1 MARETRWKL
10 TCSRLAEAQRP
21 ICRGAIKGF
30 SFSDHP
36 GPTLPQLT
44 RLLLANPGER
54 PLSGCWPFWLL
65 AFLVAGLSGYWPVWL
80 LACLVTSHV
89 PQSRQ
94 QSSSWFCYSTKKLSA
109 GLGARIFANRSGTP
123 SRLGAPAR
131 PVDHVYPELSP
142 ASVSPWLPCPPV
154 PPP

>member
-65 AFLVAGLSGYWPVWL
+65 ACLVTGLSGYWPVWL
-80 LACLVTSHV
+80 LAMCPSHAN
-89 PQSRQ
+89 
-94 QSSSWFCYSTKKLSA
+94 KAAA
-109 GLGARIFANRSGTP
+109 GFATPPRSYLP
-123 SRLGAPAR
+123 AWAPESLLTDLALH
-131 PVDHVYPELSP
+131 PGLAP
-142 ASVSPWLPCPPV
+142 LPGQ
-154 PPP
+154 

>member
-65 AFLVAGLSGYWPVWL
+65 T
-80 LACLVTSHV
+80 CLVTSQV

-94 QSSSWFCYSTKKLSA
+94 QSSSWFCYSTKKPSA
-109 GLGARIFANRSGTP
+109 GLGARSLANRSGTP
-123 SRLGAPAR
+123 SRPARPVAPAR

-142 ASVSPWLPCPPV
+142 AAVSPWLPCPPV